1 MITVGTTTH
10 FAVQYDETITSNG
23 QQLGQGL
30 LQTCEGDY
38 ATLRDIFGG
47 VDPPAPIRVTV
58 DNGAGGAENRH
69 DIIHDGDAGQGA
81 AGDFD
86 YLRNAFVAEL
96 AELFMYA
103 QNRKWNPGD
112 SKGEALSRVLGGFLY
127 PGGQQ
132 PGFTVHQWVDNL
144 PDGLNPSE
152 DQPTGPEGLE
162 DWITKVDGN
171 DTRAKSIGCGVAFI
185 HYLHYQLGFPFSQ
198 IVGTSGDTLEDV
210 CQALTGT
217 SGAFQPFADLVRAT
231 YPAGHPS
238 GLNASSKFPDSD
250 VLFPLFDRGLGQGV
264 GRGVCARTPDH
275 LDLFWVSGLSLL
287 QTAWWD
293 ASQAGWNSYTIA
305 GTRARRGSPVTA
317 VARHSGH
324 LDLFWIDPGNNVFTA
339 WWDAGQQGWHSY
351 PIGGIGARGDSSL
364 TVIARS
370 PDHLDLFWI
379 GSDNNVWTAWWDNA
393 AVGWNPYPI
402 AGAAAGGASQ
412 LAVAARNPY
421 YLDLFWV
428 DPSGAVE
435 TAGWDATRTG
445 WTIQTVGDQQARTG
459 SFLTALA
466 RYPDHLDL
474 FWEGTDNAIK
484 TAWWDAAQP
493 GWHPYGIDNTGTRGD
508 SPLSVVA
515 RNRDHIDLFWIA
527 PDNSVQTAW
536 WDASAV
542 GWNPYA
548 ITGTSAQN
556 GSALEVV
563 ARNPNHLD
571 LFWYGSDEQVHTAWW
586 DESQVGWNPYA
597 IEGTQVGDIRFG
609 PFHP

>member
-250 VLFPLFDRGLGQGV
+250 VLFRYLTGALVKVWEGEFALGPRITLTCFGSAGLACCRLRGG
-264 GRGVCARTPDH
+264 TPAK
-275 LDLFWVSGLSLL
+275 L
-287 QTAWWD
+287 
-293 ASQAGWNSYTIA
+293 A
-305 GTRARRGSPVTA
+305 GTHTPSPA
-317 VARHSGH
+317 
-324 LDLFWIDPGNNVFTA
+324 P
-339 WWDAGQQGWHSY
+339 
-351 PIGGIGARGDSSL
+351 
-364 TVIARS
+364 
-370 PDHLDLFWI
+370 
-379 GSDNNVWTAWWDNA
+379 
-393 AVGWNPYPI
+393 
-402 AGAAAGGASQ
+402 
-412 LAVAARNPY
+412 
-421 YLDLFWV
+421 
-428 DPSGAVE
+428 
-435 TAGWDATRTG
+435 
-445 WTIQTVGDQQARTG
+445 
-459 SFLTALA
+459 
-466 RYPDHLDL
+466 
-474 FWEGTDNAIK
+474 
-484 TAWWDAAQP
+484 
-493 GWHPYGIDNTGTRGD
+493 
-508 SPLSVVA
+508 
-515 RNRDHIDLFWIA
+515 A
-527 PDNSVQTAW
+527 PDGVLQSPQ
-536 WDASAV
+536 
-542 GWNPYA
+542 
-548 ITGTSAQN
+548 
-556 GSALEVV
+556 
-563 ARNPNHLD
+563 
-571 LFWYGSDEQVHTAWW
+571 
-586 DESQVGWNPYA
+586 
-597 IEGTQVGDIRFG
+597 
-609 PFHP
+609 